1 MGRTKGSKNKPKRPP
16 KEVLL
21 SIEQKTIILG
31 IERNTKE
38 LEPVIRD
45 SSRSHS

>member
-21 SIEQKTIILG
+21 SIEQKTIILADLL
-31 IERNTKE
+31 
-38 LEPVIRD
+38 LEVVIDEQRGAD
-45 SSRSHS
+45 NGA

>member
-21 SIEQKTIILG
+21 SIEQKTIILADLL
-31 IERNTKE
+31 
-38 LEPVIRD
+38 LEVVIDEQRGANNET
-45 SSRSHS
+45 